1 MNKINCLI
9 EKINFIIEN
18 LYNNEINIYLE
29 IKEIITS
36 INDVYVD
43 FVSIIPKLNN
53 IGVNI
58 DSNGVINQLKKMMDG
73 IEKKDKVLIYDS
85 LNYEIKD
92 TIQYYSEILEIMNE
106 GKADDFV

>member
-1 MNKINCLI
+1 MREINNLI
-9 EKINFIIEN
+9 EKLNFIIEN
-18 LYNNEINIYLE
+18 LYNNELNIY
-29 IKEIITS
+29 KEIQEIIAP
-36 INDVYVD
+36 INDIYVE

-73 IEKKDKVLIYDS
+73 IEKKDKVILFDS

-92 TIQYYSEILEIMNE
+92 TIEYYDEILKITNE
-106 GKADDFV
+106 G